1 VALTSFDLGKL
12 KIVGHV
18 REELDRAGIA
28 AQSIRCIS
36 GGIETPPGIARLT
49 INAGGTSV
57 TLDFKAH
64 EIEDCES
71 IVAGETWHKIAAL
84 IGRLAGQNESDAMS

>member
-1 VALTSFDLGKL
+1 LALTAFELGKL

-36 GGIETPPGIARLT
+36 GGIETRPGIARLT
-49 INAGGTSV
+49 IIVDGTSES
-57 TLDFKAH
+57 LDLKAN
-64 EIEDCES
+64 EVEDCES
-71 IVAGETWHKIAAL
+71 IVVGETWHKIAVL
-84 IGRLAGQNESDAMS
+84 IGRLAG